1 MQNAQQPADY
11 AVRQLEISLGTLDGK
26 HALYI
31 DQPNELTLVVL
42 NRTADVITLKGGAPQ
57 PEAQLPA
64 DGPTSFYVSFGGLLT
79 SLELSSI
86 GGANAKWNPPTAFLG
101 AFQNVALVP
110 KTDVPLPA
118 AGRMAV
124 AMTNVTVP
132 SAATVAQVTVE
143 YVNVPGV
150 APDAPIFALS
160 IQKAPVTGAKDVQFG
175 PSIEGL
181 VLITYDDQHP
191 HANTLTVTLQN
202 DGQSAI
208 PVADSVVF
216 NIRFLYA
223 DPPGYIALT
232 TKDLSRNINLT
243 ARRIVAEM
251 SDAWDSQ
258 YDDQNGRAWTLRP
271 AGLNVKRPNLLEP
284 GEAIELTVDS
294 IVTRLAPGP
303 TIVAIQWSGI
313 PGYNDGYLPLNFE
326 KQAAVQIN
334 SFSVDPPILP
344 PTTVPQTVTLTWQ
357 TVNAETLEIEGWGS
371 VTGQTSQQIPGV
383 TDYQRYV
390 LTATGRGGPQTARAE
405 VHTFDYFLCQQPFV
419 LRDHYYHHEGGY
431 DGYTTEQNLVE
442 TLVFSAG
449 GSGTYAYTAD
459 GASWSEKGP
468 SVPMHAALG
477 PVPMTWSRTDAVIT
491 IARADGASATLTVNG
506 RSLVYTTP
514 FDVQF
519 IRGNTQFDPA

>member
-132 SAATVAQVTVE
+132 PAATVAQVTVE

-294 IVTRLAPGP
+294 IVTKLAPGP
-303 TIVAIQWSGI
+303 TIVAIQRSGI
-313 PGYNDGYLPLNFE
+313 PGYNDGYLPLNVE

-334 SFSVDPPILP
+334 SFSASPAILDPSTPS
-344 PTTVPQTVTLTWQ
+344 QTVTLTWQ
-357 TVNAETLEIEGWGS
+357 AVNADTLHIEGWGD
-371 VTGQTSQQIPGV
+371 VTGQCASIPEV
-383 TDYQRYV
+383 TGHRRFV
-390 LTATGRGGPQTARAE
+390 LTAYGVGGPVSLPAE
-405 VHTFDYFLCQQPFV
+405 VHPFDYFLCQQPFQLQDSSFMV
-419 LRDHYYHHEGGY
+419 INGTL
-431 DGYTTEQNLVE
+431 TE
-442 TLVFSAG
+442 TLVFADG
-449 GSGTYAYTAD
+449 GSGSYAYVID
-459 GASWSEKGP
+459 GTMSDGDGKLLP
-468 SVPMHAALG
+468 VHDALG
-477 PVPMTWSRTDAVIT
+477 PVAMTWSRAGSVIT
-491 IARADGASATLTVNG
+491 IARADGQTTTLTIADG

-514 FDVQF
+514 FVVPF
-519 IRGNTQFDPA
+519 VRSEYNTRYNPT